1 MIFYGN
7 TFDFGY
13 LNRPSENMTIVPGFK
28 FRWFYSEKFDN
39 QFQYEDDIISMAF
52 VREFSK

>member
-13 LNRPSENMTIVPGFK
+13 LNRPNENMTIVPGFK